1 MTEELP
7 AEPPAAPPAVRADQD
22 PGQEADGQP
31 SPRSPL
37 PEDTKNALIEGEAG
51 ELDEGEELDE
61 ETMQLLQEMRE
72 QEAEMEAILHQ
83 HHSDAADL
91 LRIRDAMA
99 TELQQLKEESWRLE
113 AVQDLELMR
122 GRLEGMLEL
131 PDAPESASAEAP
143 ESGAT
148 VAVAAGGEP
157 AAAGQGDMEAMLQ
170 WEEDAL
176 DQELLSLRAQLKDI
190 KLQAAEMDNR
200 RQALMEE
207 LNSIEVPEQWNKEL
221 AAAAEE

>member
-143 ESGAT
+143 EA
-148 VAVAAGGEP
+148 
-157 AAAGQGDMEAMLQ
+157 DMEAMLQ